1 MFDVG
6 FSELMVI
13 GIVALMVIGPEK
25 LPKVARTVGALLGRM
40 QRYVNDVKADI
51 NREIELDEFKKMHTS
66 VQDAAKSIETSMTET
81 MSGFQAQAD
90 ELNKIASG
98 DIAGLTD
105 SSAVSGT
112 PAPAGGTAA
121 VTDGAAVTAGA
132 AGAAGA
138 VDAVDA
144 VDAVGAATAAADGA
158 AAVPGAAPAAASA
171 AVASAPV
178 DAAAL
183 LAAVEAAPGPAAAA
197 QSAAVPVAETGSQS
211 GAQASLLLEPAP
223 TNASG
228 VVPPSKKPA
237 VAA

>member
-121 VTDGAAVTAGA
+121 VTDGAA
-132 AGAAGA
+132 
-138 VDAVDA
+138 
-144 VDAVGAATAAADGA
+144 AAAAAGA

-171 AVASAPV
+171 AMASAPV

>member
-112 PAPAGGTAA
+112 PAPADGTAA
-121 VTDGAAVTAGA
+121 AV
-132 AGAAGA
+132 A
-138 VDAVDA
+138 V
-144 VDAVGAATAAADGA
+144 ADGT
-158 AAVPGAAPAAASA
+158 AAPAP
-171 AVASAPV
+171 AVASAVPASVPAGVPAGAPASVPAGAPAGAPASVPAGAPAAAPV

-183 LAAVEAAPGPAAAA
+183 LAAVEAAPGPAAVA
-197 QSAAVPVAETGSQS
+197 QSAAGPAAETGSQS
-211 GAQASLLLEPAP
+211 GDQASLMLEPAP

-228 VVPPSKKPA
+228 AVPQTKTPA

>member
-51 NREIELDEFKKMHTS
+51 NREIELDELKKMHTS
-66 VQDAAKSIETSMTET
+66 VQDAAKSIETSMTDT

-105 SSAVSGT
+105 TSAAGAT
-112 PAPAGGTAA
+112 PAPAGGAAA
-121 VTDGAAVTAGA
+121 VAD
-132 AGAAGA
+132 
-138 VDAVDA
+138 
-144 VDAVGAATAAADGA
+144 GAATAAA
-158 AAVPGAAPAAASA
+158 AASA
-171 AVASAPV
+171 GAPTAASAVPAAAPV

-183 LAAVEAAPGPAAAA
+183 LAAAEAAPGPAAAA
-197 QSAAVPVAETGSQS
+197 SVSSSSMPAAETGSQS
-211 GAQASLLLEPAP
+211 GSQASLPLEPAP
-223 TNASG
+223 ANASG
-228 VVPPSKKPA
+228 AAPLTKNPA

>member
-13 GIVALMVIGPEK
+13 GVVALMVIGPQK
-25 LPKVARTVGALLGRM
+25 LPGVARTVGALLGRM

-51 NREIELDEFKKMHTS
+51 NREIELDELKKMHTS
-66 VQDAAKSIETSMTET
+66 VQDAAKSIETSMTDT

-105 SSAVSGT
+105 VSAAGST
-112 PAPAGGTAA
+112 PAA
-121 VTDGAAVTAGA
+121 V
-132 AGAAGA
+132 
-138 VDAVDA
+138 
-144 VDAVGAATAAADGA
+144 DGA
-158 AAVPGAAPAAASA
+158 AAVADGTAAASAVASDAAPAVGSGAPAAAFA
-171 AVASAPV
+171 APGAVPVAAAPV

-183 LAAVEAAPGPAAAA
+183 LAAVEAAPGPAAVA
-197 QSAAVPVAETGSQS
+197 SAASSANPVAETGSHS
-211 GAQASLLLEPAP
+211 GAQASLALEPAP

-228 VVPPSKKPA
+228 AAALPKKPA
-237 VAA
+237 LAA

>member
-121 VTDGAAVTAGA
+121 VTDGAA
-132 AGAAGA
+132 GA

-171 AVASAPV
+171 AMASAPV

>member
-121 VTDGAAVTAGA
+121 VTDGAA
-132 AGAAGA
+132 GA

>member
-105 SSAVSGT
+105 SSVAGGA
-112 PAPAGGTAA
+112 PAPADGTAA
-121 VTDGAAVTAGA
+121 AV
-132 AGAAGA
+132 A
-138 VDAVDA
+138 V
-144 VDAVGAATAAADGA
+144 ADGA
-158 AAVPGAAPAAASA
+158 AAPAPAVASAVPASAPAGAPAGAPASVPAGAPAA
-171 AVASAPV
+171 APV

-183 LAAVEAAPGPAAAA
+183 LAAVEAAPGPAAVA
-197 QSAAVPVAETGSQS
+197 QSVSIPAAETGSQS
-211 GAQASLLLEPAP
+211 GAQAILMLEPAP

-228 VVPPSKKPA
+228 AVPQTKSTA

>member
-13 GIVALMVIGPEK
+13 GVVALMVIGPQK
-25 LPKVARTVGALLGRM
+25 LPGVARTVGALLGRM

-51 NREIELDEFKKMHTS
+51 NREIELDELKKMHTS
-66 VQDAAKSIETSMTET
+66 VQDAAKSIETSMTDT

-105 SSAVSGT
+105 ASAAGST
-112 PAPAGGTAA
+112 PAA
-121 VTDGAAVTAGA
+121 V
-132 AGAAGA
+132 
-138 VDAVDA
+138 
-144 VDAVGAATAAADGA
+144 DGA
-158 AAVPGAAPAAASA
+158 AAVADGTAAASAVASDAAPAVGSGAPAAAFA
-171 AVASAPV
+171 APGAVPVAAAPV

-183 LAAVEAAPGPAAAA
+183 LAAVEAAPGPAAVA
-197 QSAAVPVAETGSQS
+197 SAASSANPVAETGSHS
-211 GAQASLLLEPAP
+211 GAQASLALEPAP

-228 VVPPSKKPA
+228 AAALPKKPA
-237 VAA
+237 LAA

>member
-105 SSAVSGT
+105 SSVAGGT
-112 PAPAGGTAA
+112 PAPADGTAA
-121 VTDGAAVTAGA
+121 AAAV
-132 AGAAGA
+132 
-138 VDAVDA
+138 
-144 VDAVGAATAAADGA
+144 ADGA
-158 AAVPGAAPAAASA
+158 AAPAVASAVPASVPAGASAPAPAGAPASVPAGAPAA
-171 AVASAPV
+171 APV

-183 LAAVEAAPGPAAAA
+183 LAAVEAAPGPAAVA
-197 QSAAVPVAETGSQS
+197 QSVSIPAAETGSQS
-211 GAQASLLLEPAP
+211 GAQASLMLEPAP

-228 VVPPSKKPA
+228 VVPSSKKPA

>member
-121 VTDGAAVTAGA
+121 VTDGAA
-132 AGAAGA
+132 
-138 VDAVDA
+138 
-144 VDAVGAATAAADGA
+144 
-158 AAVPGAAPAAASA
+158 AASA
-171 AVASAPV
+171 AMASAPV

-197 QSAAVPVAETGSQS
+197 QSAAVPVAETGYQS

-223 TNASG
+223 TNTSG

>member
-13 GIVALMVIGPEK
+13 GVVALMVIGPQK
-25 LPKVARTVGALLGRM
+25 LPGVARTVGALLGRM

-51 NREIELDEFKKMHTS
+51 NREIELDELKKMHTS
-66 VQDAAKSIETSMTET
+66 VQDAAKSIETSMTDT

-105 SSAVSGT
+105 ASAAGST
-112 PAPAGGTAA
+112 PAA
-121 VTDGAAVTAGA
+121 V
-132 AGAAGA
+132 
-138 VDAVDA
+138 
-144 VDAVGAATAAADGA
+144 DGA
-158 AAVPGAAPAAASA
+158 AAVADGTAAASAVASDAAPAVGSGAPAAAFA
-171 AVASAPV
+171 APGAVPVAAAPV

-183 LAAVEAAPGPAAAA
+183 LAAVEAAPGPAAVA
-197 QSAAVPVAETGSQS
+197 SAASSANPVTETGSHS
-211 GAQASLLLEPAP
+211 GAQASLALEPAP

-228 VVPPSKKPA
+228 AAALPKKPA
-237 VAA
+237 LAA